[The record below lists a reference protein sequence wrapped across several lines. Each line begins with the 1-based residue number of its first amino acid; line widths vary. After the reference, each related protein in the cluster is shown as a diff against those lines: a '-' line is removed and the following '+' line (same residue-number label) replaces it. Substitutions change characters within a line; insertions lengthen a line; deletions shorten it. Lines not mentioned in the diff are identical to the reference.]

1 MEIRENMDLKPLP
14 GEVWRPFPNYED
26 WYQVSNLGRVK
37 RMDRLC
43 TQKRKR
49 EDGSEYDY
57 SSYTLKEAI
66 LAQSF
71 TTAGYLM
78 IRFSYPIKETGVV
91 SRFNVAMHRAVAMAF
106 IPNPNNHPQVNHI
119 DGEKTNNTV
128 SNLEWCNNS
137 RNQIHRNYILEKK
150 SKSKYLGYLMR
161 NKNKL

>member
-1 MEIRENMDLKPLP
+1 MSIRENRSLENLP
-14 GEVWRPFPNYED
+14 GEVWKPFPNYEK

-37 RMDRLC
+37 RMSRLC
-43 TQKRKR
+43 VQKRKN
-49 EDGSEYDY
+49 ENGKPLSEL
-57 SSYTLKEAI
+57 SYTLDEII

-78 IRFSYPIKETGVV
+78 IRFSYETKEDGLI

-106 IPNPNNHPQVNHI
+106 IPNPNNYPQVNHI
-119 DGEKTNNTV
+119 DGDKTNNTV
-128 SNLEWCNNS
+128 SNLEWCDNS

>member
-1 MEIRENMDLKPLP
+1 MSIRENRSLENLP
-14 GEVWRPFPNYED
+14 GEVWKPFPNYEK

-37 RMDRLC
+37 RMSRLC
-43 TQKRKR
+43 VQKRKN
-49 EDGSEYDY
+49 ENGKPLSEL
-57 SSYTLKEAI
+57 SYTLDEII

-78 IRFSYPIKETGVV
+78 IRFSYETKEDGPI

-106 IPNPNNHPQVNHI
+106 IPNPNNYPQVNHI
-119 DGEKTNNTV
+119 DGDKTNNTV
-128 SNLEWCNNS
+128 SNLEWCDNS